1 MCSICLEL
9 ELESNNTNNTNMVSG
24 VITTLCNHTFHKKC
38 LQSCI
43 HYGIKECPLCRTN
56 IESDIK
62 KYGFEVKPVIPVESK
77 VESESE
83 SESEYYYDSDD
94 TVPAMDNSTYEQEPG
109 RRTTVDRFHFLY
121 SFGFR
126 RKNNTRKIYLKYS
139 L

>member
-1 MCSICLEL
+1 MCSICLESVSES
-9 ELESNNTNNTNMVSG
+9 ELNTKKNNS

-62 KYGFEVKPVIPVESK
+62 KYGFEVKPIS
-77 VESESE
+77 
-83 SESEYYYDSDD
+83 SESEYYLDDYYDYDSDD
-94 TVPAMDNSTYEQEPG
+94 TVPTMDNSDRNEQNLVVVVG
-109 RRTTVDRFHFLY
+109 GVVGGTDRFHFLY

-126 RKNNTRKIYLKYS
+126 
-139 L
+139 

>member
-1 MCSICLEL
+1 MCSICLESVSES
-9 ELESNNTNNTNMVSG
+9 ELNTNENNS

-62 KYGFEVKPVIPVESK
+62 KYGFEVKPIS
-77 VESESE
+77 
-83 SESEYYYDSDD
+83 SESEYYLDDYYDYDSDD
-94 TVPAMDNSTYEQEPG
+94 TVPAMDNSDRNEQPASG
-109 RRTTVDRFHFLY
+109 GVVGVVGGVGGGTDRFHFLY

-126 RKNNTRKIYLKYS
+126 
-139 L
+139 

>member
-1 MCSICLEL
+1 MCSICLESVSES
-9 ELESNNTNNTNMVSG
+9 ELNNS

-62 KYGFEVKPVIPVESK
+62 KYGFEVKPIS
-77 VESESE
+77 
-83 SESEYYYDSDD
+83 SESEYYLDDYYDYDSDD
-94 TVPAMDNSTYEQEPG
+94 TVPAMDNSDRNEQPSG
-109 RRTTVDRFHFLY
+109 GVVGGGVGGGVGGTDRFHFLY

-126 RKNNTRKIYLKYS
+126 
-139 L
+139 

>member
-56 IESDIK
+56 IESDVK
-62 KYGFEVKPVIPVESK
+62 KYGLEVKPIR
-77 VESESE
+77 
-83 SESEYYYDSDD
+83 SESEYYLDDYYDYDSDD
-94 TVPAMDNSTYEQEPG
+94 TVPVYF
-109 RRTTVDRFHFLY
+109 TVFTFFHFD
-121 SFGFR
+121 F
-126 RKNNTRKIYLKYS
+126 
-139 L
+139 

>member
-1 MCSICLEL
+1 MCSICLESVSEL
-9 ELESNNTNNTNMVSG
+9 ELNTNEVC

-62 KYGFEVKPVIPVESK
+62 KYGFEVKPIS
-77 VESESE
+77 
-83 SESEYYYDSDD
+83 SESEYYLDDYYDYDSDD
-94 TVPAMDNSTYEQEPG
+94 TVPAMDNSDRNEQPSG
-109 RRTTVDRFHFLY
+109 DGGGDGDGGGTDRFHFLY

-126 RKNNTRKIYLKYS
+126 
-139 L
+139 

>member
-1 MCSICLEL
+1 MIS
-9 ELESNNTNNTNMVSG
+9 

-62 KYGFEVKPVIPVESK
+62 KYGFEVKPVIPVGSK
-77 VESESE
+77 AE
-83 SESEYYYDSDD
+83 SESEYEYDYNSDD
-94 TVPAMDNSTYEQEPG
+94 TIPAMDNEQPG
-109 RRTTVDRFHFLY
+109 TLTTTVDRFHFLY

-126 RKNNTRKIYLKYS
+126 R
-139 L
+139 